1 MNEKELPIGFR
12 PKFDPEFKPE
22 PVIISPPPRCGK
34 TQLLKA
40 IESLKPRC
48 EKFVMKK
55 RHSSG
60 RNYKRHSSGRN
71 YKRIYNWYYH
81 CSLSGRKHFS
91 NAKCYYWV

>member
-12 PKFDPEFKPE
+12 PKFDPEFKPEFKPE

-48 EKFVMKK
+48 EKCGAKLD
-55 RHSSG
+55 
-60 RNYKRHSSGRN
+60 YC
-71 YKRIYNWYYH
+71 WYYGERFMYQK
-81 CSLSGRKHFS
+81 CSKCGELNRRKRGGL
-91 NAKCYYWV
+91 K